1 MALRF
6 SDTEIFPKPVTLRR
20 LTSLAK
26 ELGLPLSLISLSK
39 ISNELFQAV
48 SRGAPNDVNDPER
61 AMLLSVHP
69 RFATAILVGSK
80 TVEVRRQR
88 VAAPPGTPVLLYTT
102 APTMAL
108 VGMARIA
115 SVHGASPKEVWSAHR
130 AQTGI
135 TRRDYDAYMS
145 GATQASGLT
154 LEDPVSFGE
163 PVTLGALRSAGA
175 FHPPQSYR
183 YMKGDE
189 LRQVAVAGPAVGR
202 ALREALGDLVPA

>member
-1 MALRF
+1 M
-6 SDTEIFPKPVTLRR
+6 
-20 LTSLAK
+20 
-26 ELGLPLSLISLSK
+26 
-39 ISNELFQAV
+39 
-48 SRGAPNDVNDPER
+48 NDPER

-69 RFATAILVGSK
+69 RFASAILDGSK

-88 VAAPPGTPVLLYTT
+88 VAAPPGTPVLLYAT

-115 SVHGASPKEVWSAHR
+115 AVHVASPKEVWSAHR

-135 TRRDYDAYMS
+135 TRREYDAYMS

-154 LEDPVSFGE
+154 LEAPLSFDE
-163 PVTLGALRSAGA
+163 PVTLGALRAAGT

-183 YMKGDE
+183 YMKSDD
-189 LRQVAVAGPAVGR
+189 LRKVAAAGSATGT
-202 ALREALGDLVPA
+202 AIREALGDLVSA